1 MRTTHTRRLSYA
13 LLIPVLF
20 LGACAAFDSTPEE
33 TIMAGE
39 RISILDLQEELRPS
53 TNKMA
58 LKNIV
63 VPPMRINKDWQQ
75 NGGMPQHV
83 MQNLSLGS
91 ADQITQIWKSSIGA
105 GSSKNIPLMA
115 QPVVTAA
122 KVFTLDTKSNVR
134 AFHNQTG
141 ELLWNS
147 NIKPESEKES
157 VISGGIAF
165 AGDVLYVT
173 SGYNEVLA
181 LNPNNGEI
189 YWRTAISAG
198 SRAAPTIHNG
208 RVFITALNNNAIALD
223 AKSGKVLWEYEGVG
237 ETTGLLGAASPA
249 ADDRVIIFAFSSGDL
264 VALRAENGSS
274 IWSDNLSN
282 SLRLGGMSGL
292 SDIRGLPII
301 NGDMVLA
308 VSFGGK
314 MVSVNKRNGNR
325 LWQRE
330 ISSAE
335 TPWIAGNTIYVFDK
349 NYKLMA
355 LNVSNGEILW
365 VSKVKKYQKATT
377 RKGLLTWSGP
387 IMAGGRLLLIGKDGR
402 IAEFDPKTGEQ
413 LTQWSIRKNINIAP
427 IIANDTLYLLTEDG
441 SLLAYR

>member
-1 MRTTHTRRLSYA
+1 MRSTRVLSYS
-13 LLIPVLF
+13 LLLPVLF
-20 LGACAAFDSTPEE
+20 LGACSYFDSTPEQ
-33 TIMAGE
+33 TILPGE
-39 RISILDLQEELRPS
+39 RISILDMQEELLP
-53 TNKMA
+53 TNNKMA
-58 LKNIV
+58 VKNII
-63 VPPMRINKDWQQ
+63 VPSAIRNRDWKQ
-75 NGGMPQHV
+75 NGGDPRHV

-91 ADQITQIWKSSIGA
+91 ADQIEKIWSASIGA
-105 GSSKNIPLMA
+105 GNSKNIPLMA
-115 QPVVTAA
+115 HPVVTAD

-141 ELLWNS
+141 NMLWQS
-147 NIKPESEKES
+147 DVKPKTEEEF

-165 AGDVLYVT
+165 SGNVLYIT

-181 LNPNNGEI
+181 LNPDDGEL

-198 SRAAPTIHNG
+198 SRAAPTIHNN
-208 RVFITALNNNAIALD
+208 RIFVTALNNNTIALD

-237 ETTGLLGAASPA
+237 ETTGLLGAASPT
-249 ADDRVIIFAFSSGDL
+249 ADDKVIISAFSSGDL
-264 VALRAENGSS
+264 VALRAENGSN

-314 MVSVNKRNGNR
+314 MVAVNKRSGNR

-335 TPWIAGNTIYVFDK
+335 TPWIAGNTVYVLSAD
-349 NYKLMA
+349 YKLMA

-365 VSKVKKYQKATT
+365 VSEIEKYQKPKTH
-377 RKGLLTWSGP
+377 KGLLTWAGP
-387 IMAGGRLLLIGKDGR
+387 VMAGGRLLLVGTDGR
-402 IAEFDPKTGEQ
+402 IAEFNPKSGEK
-413 LTQWSIRKNINIAP
+413 LTQWDIKKNISISP
-427 IIANDTLYLLTEDG
+427 VIANDTLYLLTDDG